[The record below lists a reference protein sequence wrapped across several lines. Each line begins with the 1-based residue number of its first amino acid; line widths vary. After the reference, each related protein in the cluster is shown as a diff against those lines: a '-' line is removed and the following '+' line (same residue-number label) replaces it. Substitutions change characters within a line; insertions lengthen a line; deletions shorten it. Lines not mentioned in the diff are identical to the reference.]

1 MKPSTIASSL
11 LGLSA
16 TALALQV
23 DLTSDSSIKST
34 ASTIAF
40 GLMKYYNGNVTGG
53 IPGLLPGPYYW
64 WEAGGMFGHL
74 IDYWYYTGDSS
85 YNDVTM
91 QGMMHQITPNGDYL
105 PVNQTNA
112 MGNDDQGF
120 WALTS
125 MMAAEAVFPNP
136 PSDTPQW
143 LAGVQAVFNEYV
155 VRWKEEN
162 GLCGGGLRW
171 QVYSFLNG
179 WDYKNSI
186 ANGCFFNIAAR
197 LARFTG
203 NQTYADWANTIYDWE
218 VSQGLITSDY
228 TIYDGIEVND
238 ATKTCQNVH
247 QVQFTYNAGVWL
259 QGAAAMYDFTKND
272 TWKAHVDGIFNYTQ
286 RTFFK
291 NNIIYEPACE
301 LVPSCD
307 QNMVS
312 FKSYLIR
319 FLAATAQLAP
329 WTSDTITTILSNAA
343 SDAVKVC
350 AQVWRQAHDALRLP
364 FALRHHAKCLI
375 LYRCT
380 SKRNVVSKVCDLDR
394 RQRRL
399 VCDVA
404 EINRL
409 APKRPDWRCLRIAWV
424 ILAK

>member
-1 MKPSTIASSL
+1 
-11 LGLSA
+11 
-16 TALALQV
+16 
-23 DLTSDSSIKST
+23 
-34 ASTIAF
+34 
-40 GLMKYYNGNVTGG
+40 
-53 IPGLLPGPYYW
+53 
-64 WEAGGMFGHL
+64 MFGHL

-143 LAGVQAVFNEYV
+143 LAGTQAVFNEYV

-259 QGAAAMYDFTKND
+259 QGAAAMYDYTKND

-329 WTSDTITTILSNAA
+329 WTSDAITTILSNAA
-343 SDAVKVC
+343 ADAVKVC
-350 AQVWRQAHDALRLP
+350 TGPTGAGFPGPDGTGCGFSWLEGTYDGKPGVGPQMDALAAVYYNLFKTVKPPATGVDRG
-364 FALRHHAKCLI
+364 
-375 LYRCT
+375 T
-380 SKRNVVSKVCDLDR
+380 SKGNPGAGNPEAQPLPKPKAITTGDKAGAAILTILISAGILSGSFFVAS
-394 RQRRL
+394 
-399 VCDVA
+399 DVLSFA
-404 EINRL
+404 
-409 APKRPDWRCLRIAWV
+409 
-424 ILAK
+424 